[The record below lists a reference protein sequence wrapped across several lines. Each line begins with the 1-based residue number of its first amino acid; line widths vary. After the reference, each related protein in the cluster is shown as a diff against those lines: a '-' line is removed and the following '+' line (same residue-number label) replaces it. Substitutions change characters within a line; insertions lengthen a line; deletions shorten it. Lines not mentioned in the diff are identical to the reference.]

1 MKLLSIGNSF
11 SVDAQ
16 RWLYTL
22 AQENG
27 IDLQLGNLYIG
38 GCSLQRHWENI
49 EANAANYTYYVNSA
63 FEGCPMSIA
72 EVLAEDT
79 WDVITLQQ
87 ASHVSGEPQSYVP
100 YLTDIAATV
109 REAQPQAK
117 LYFHQT
123 WAYEV
128 DSDHPCF
135 KTYNHDQGE
144 MYRRLRDAS
153 LMASKLIDAELLPVG
168 TVIQTLR
175 CELPEFDY
183 PNGGLSL
190 NRDGFHLSADY
201 GRFAAAAT
209 WLYTLFGQP
218 IAVDGM
224 AQYGFDTALLEKIVA
239 VVKRTVDGE

>member
-1 MKLLSIGNSF
+1 MKLLSIGTSF
-11 SVDAQ
+11 AVDAQ
-16 RWLYTL
+16 RWLHIL
-22 AQENG
+22 AKQNG

-38 GCSLQRHWENI
+38 GCSLDTHWKNI
-49 EANAANYTYYVNSA
+49 EENAANYTYYVNGA
-63 FEGCPMSIA
+63 EEGCPMSVA
-72 EVLAEDT
+72 EAFALDT
-79 WDVITLQQ
+79 WDVITVQQ
-87 ASHVSGEPQSYVP
+87 ASHNGGEPQTYVP
-100 YLTDIAATV
+100 YLSDITAYV
-109 REAQPQAK
+109 RAAQPQAK
-117 LYFHQT
+117 VYFHQL

-135 KTYNHDQGE
+135 ATYHRDQGE
-144 MYRRLRDAS
+144 MFRRIRDAS
-153 LMASKLIDAELLPVG
+153 LMAIKLIDAELLPSG
-168 TVIQTLR
+168 EVIQALR
-175 CELPEFDY
+175 EQLPEFDY

-224 AQYGFDTALLEKIVA
+224 AQYGFDTALLEKIIA

>member
-16 RWLYTL
+16 RWLYAL
-22 AQENG
+22 AKENG
-27 IDLQLGNLYIG
+27 IDLQTGNLYIG

-49 EANAANYTYYVNSA
+49 KADAADYIYYVNSVP
-63 FEGCPMSIA
+63 ESCPMSIEA
-72 EVLAEDT
+72 ALALDT

-87 ASHVSGEPQSYVP
+87 ASHVSGEPQSYIP
-100 YLTDIAATV
+100 YLTDIAAYV
-109 REAQPQAK
+109 RAAQPQAK
-117 LYFHQT
+117 IFFHQT

-128 DSDHPCF
+128 DSTHPCF
-135 KTYNHDQGE
+135 KTYNHDQAE

-153 LMASKLIDAELLPVG
+153 MMATKLIGAELLPVG
-168 TVIQTLR
+168 TVIQALR
-175 CELPEFDY
+175 EQLPEFDY
-183 PNGGLSL
+183 PNGGVSL
-190 NRDGFHLSADY
+190 NRDGFHLSLDY

-224 AQYGFDTALLEKIVA
+224 AQYGFDIALLEKIVA
-239 VVKRTVDGE
+239 VVSSTVDGE